1 MKTIEI
7 SYNPYKMITK
17 MLIDGIDVCQKDSYD
32 KFKEFIEN
40 KIPLQTWIEP
50 IQYLDWRGL
59 VNEVSDPDYND
70 EVKLI
75 FSGRKIDFDDLKR
88 SIKDQNE
95 ERSEETRVIY
105 HYQHKKVLDDKILSK
120 NIEDVVA
127 ELQSD
132 RFRELVSQRTTEGLT
147 KKYEE
152 LDENYTIAKGNVFYI
167 VLAGVYSSGKSTLL
181 NTLIRHDILPTS
193 YKTCTSK
200 NCRIRHDG
208 SLDNKI
214 SLAGYGVKNEENGT
228 EPVIIKEKIYDTDED
243 CAAAFL
249 EICPIKEEDTEDRY
263 PDVETMEI
271 GVNLSHLYPESVNK
285 ENFTIVL
292 IDTPGMDSAQSSEDG
307 SNKHAEIALE
317 AISMES
323 KPMII
328 LCVDA
333 NTYDDKSIGEF
344 MREIIAQAQ
353 EEGSGFNDRF
363 LFLMNKCD
371 SIQYKQDETAEAAKA
386 AFAEYL
392 TDSSKWGI
400 KGSEEDLKQ
409 LAEEASHFVPRV
421 FMTTSLIALAIQ
433 KGAMN
438 FTDEELEDPYKEL
451 LSKELDDFVERICGK
466 RKRPNFYLSKYC
478 DIPNY
483 RKDEM
488 DAEFEQAL
496 EEGDNIHAARL
507 QCGLDSVESA
517 IRDYIERYAYPIK
530 VRGLLD
536 TFEDILED
544 VNGFTTGFL
553 ADLNQAK
560 RELGEKNSERKEA
573 SERKESVNKKIAAL
587 EKAKRKIDEQLKTL
601 NNIRFDSNALR
612 NATGEF
618 RADIED
624 DKEITFIRRNPK
636 VTTGQKSRHEVENEI
651 HSRIE
656 NIKKLFDRTLQKTN
670 EKLEEIKS
678 VYDKQISEIYG
689 LLQAAVA
696 ELESSGVLE
705 QGKYKFTDSVL
716 WKMNFANINSDNF
729 ASDLKKKVV
738 DRSTTTERVRNK
750 KKDKWRSSW
759 NPFKKIGSCF
769 MDDYKTVDIDVDGY
783 YETTDI
789 RKSIDSY
796 LLNLQRE
803 STNMENDFKKIMEDS
818 KKNVHDLI
826 DRLLRELTQF
836 HGDIQKQT
844 ARIEQLGNSISDL
857 NDEIEKIEET
867 TNWLNNLKEMI
878 EGDK

>member
-7 SYNPYKMITK
+7 SYNPYKMVTK
-17 MLIDGIDVCQKDSYD
+17 MLIDGIDVCQNDSYD

-40 KIPLQTWIEP
+40 EIPLQTWIEP
-50 IQYLDWRGL
+50 ISYLDWQGL

-70 EVKLI
+70 EVKLV

-105 HYQHKKVLDDKILSK
+105 HYQHKKVLDDKVLSK

-127 ELQSD
+127 ELKSD

-147 KKYEE
+147 QKYEE
-152 LDENYTIAKGNVFYI
+152 LDENYTIAKENVFYI
-167 VLAGVYSSGKSTLL
+167 VLSGVYSSGKSTLL
-181 NTLIRHDILPTS
+181 NTLIRHDVLPYS
-193 YKTCTSK
+193 GDTCTSK
-200 NCRIRHDG
+200 NCRIRHDS
-208 SLDNKI
+208 SLGTKI
-214 SLAGYGVKNEENGT
+214 SLAGYGVKNEESGT
-228 EPVIIKEKIYDTDED
+228 EPVIIKKRIYDTDED

-249 EICPIKEEDTEDRY
+249 EICPIKEKDTEDRY
-263 PDVETMEI
+263 PNVETMEI
-271 GVNLSHLYPESVNK
+271 GVDLSHLYPESVSK

-333 NTYDDKSIGEF
+333 NKYEDKSIGEF

-363 LFLMNKCD
+363 LFLMNKSD
-371 SIQYKQDETAEAAKA
+371 LIPYKQNETPEGKRS
-386 AFAEYL
+386 AFAKYL
-392 TDSSKWGI
+392 TDYSKWGI
-400 KGSEEDLKQ
+400 KGNEEELQQ
-409 LAEEASHFVPRV
+409 LAEDASHFVPRV
-421 FMTTSLIALAIQ
+421 FMTAAAPAFAITSNLTEIP
-433 KGAMN
+433 
-438 FTDEELEDPYKEL
+438 EEEI
-451 LSKELDDFVERICGK
+451 DDNHYYLREAYEGFKKKVVGRRFPEK
-466 RKRPNFYLSKYC
+466 FYLSRYC

-483 RKDEM
+483 RKDEIEKGF
-488 DAEFEQAL
+488 DSAISDENDVRATE
-496 EEGDNIHAARL
+496 L
-507 QCGLDSVESA
+507 QCGLVSVESA
-517 IRDYIERYAYPIK
+517 IKDYIERYAYPIK
-530 VRGLLD
+530 VRGLLE

-544 VNGFTTGFL
+544 VNGFTTGVL

-573 SERKESVNKKIAAL
+573 SERKESANEKIAAL
-587 EKAKRKIDEQLKTL
+587 EKAKRKIDEQLKAL
-601 NNIRFDSNALR
+601 NNIKFDSNALR
-612 NATGEF
+612 EATGEF

-624 DKEITFIRRNPK
+624 DKEITFIRKNPK
-636 VTTGQKSRHEVENEI
+636 VMTGQKSHYEVENEI
-651 HSRIE
+651 NSRIA
-656 NIKKLFDRTLQKTN
+656 NIKALFDRTLRKTN
-670 EKLEEIKS
+670 KKLEEIKS
-678 VYDKQISEIYG
+678 IHDKQILEIFG
-689 LLQAAVA
+689 LLKAAVA
-696 ELESSGVLE
+696 ELESSGVFK
-705 QGKYKFTDSVL
+705 QGEYKFTDSVL

-738 DRSTTTERVRNK
+738 DRSTTTERVRNR
-750 KKDKWRSSW
+750 KKDEWSSSW
-759 NPFKKIGSCF
+759 NPFKKIGSWF
-769 MDDYKTVDIDVDGY
+769 MDDYKTITVNVDGY

-803 STNMENDFKKIMEDS
+803 STNMENNFKKIMEDS
-818 KKNVHDLI
+818 KKKVRDLT

-836 HGDIQKQT
+836 LEDIKKQE
-844 ARIEQLGNSISDL
+844 ARIEQLGSSISEL
-857 NDEIEKIEET
+857 NDEIEKSKET
-867 TNWLNNLKEMI
+867 ANWLNNLKEMI